1 MSYNQR
7 YYYTFYSDR
16 DTRIVNAIPDEY
28 LCSISQLDYGG
39 SAMEI
44 LAQQNPIQINYQNT
58 SSNKLE
64 PIIGSECTLNLI
76 ATEDFQLEDLYTE
89 NEREFMVQIYRKV
102 TPSTFIVNW
111 ELEEDLSGVDT
122 NLEIFVNGVQ
132 IVNQFNTSSGSFNIN
147 NGDTVL
153 IKSFSYTSSSGNNGV
168 NLQITGIPTERSVVF
183 PFAIDTT
190 IIPTTDINV
199 FLQSTHSS
207 SEYTAIR
214 SYVFETSCAS
224 GEGSSE
230 VFTKNYTSVTSQAAA
245 QALAD
250 ADTGFT
256 AEGQAYA
263 NANGVCYA
271 SPGNFDDLIWQG
283 FIIPDGCQES
293 FTFAPYAISVNAVD
307 GLGLLKNL
315 SYVQNDGNFYLGKQ
329 TFIEVIQACLVRLDA
344 PSLVLNTCVN
354 IYETSMTQGDSYDPL
369 DQCYVNSERYLKDD
383 QFTPMNCEDVLR
395 SILEE
400 WTAVMI
406 QSDGEWYIYRPTE
419 LALSGDLVF
428 RRYLDGYQI
437 YDQPTVT
444 TDLDATLGGESEGI
458 ILAPYFHINTDQIK
472 MIDRPYKNAS
482 MSYLYGQLQNLEE
495 KLANPYLTGFA
506 RGCAGDPALPCDDV
520 TIPGYTKTGTMYLGT
535 SLSGKLIFFSDTGTY
550 PTLTNYYQNNNTINV
565 DNGNKIKIVIDYE
578 NPDPDFTTDMNFV
591 ISLYDGLDTYYLQAD
606 GGWANTP
613 TMPGI
618 EYYQIR
624 STVGVGGTESII
636 SAVVP
641 VTGLFTKVVTFRI
654 LAPSGTVNHI
664 IYTRISAFVL
674 IDFGDQIGEMHT
686 ATQTGKF
693 TFVPETINV
702 FNGDSPNELYIG
714 AIYQAD
720 QSTLTTLWNRR
731 GISESILAEPYE
743 ENKQFLR
750 IAVEEKQR
758 LYAGPFV
765 RFEGSIFGYFNPV
778 TRWSINSIDGYF
790 MNLSLNYDL
799 QQNICKAVLGR
810 VVNAEIALDY
820 TLTPDYGATT
830 RVTVKGTP

>member
-7 YYYTFYSDR
+7 YFFTFYSDR

-28 LCSISQLDYGG
+28 LCSISQLDYAG
-39 SAMEI
+39 AITEI
-44 LAQQNPIQINYQNT
+44 QAQENPIQINYQNT

-122 NLEIFVNGVQ
+122 NLEILVNGVQ

-214 SYVFETSCAS
+214 SDVFETSCAS

-263 NANGVCYA
+263 NANGVCFV
-271 SPGNFDDLIWQG
+271 SPGEFTNLIWQG

-293 FTFAPYAISVNAVD
+293 FTFPPYVISVNAVD
-307 GLGLLKNL
+307 GIGLLKNL

-329 TFIEVIQACLVRLDA
+329 TFIEVIQACLVRLEA
-344 PSLVLNTCVN
+344 PPLFLNTCVN
-354 IYETSMTQGDSYDPL
+354 IYEDSMTQGDTYDPL

-383 QFTPMNCEDVLR
+383 QFTPMNCEEVLR

-406 QSDGEWYIYRPTE
+406 QSSGEWYIYRPTE
-419 LALSGDLVF
+419 LAVNGTLVF
-428 RRYLDGYQI
+428 RRYLDGFRV
-437 YDQPTVT
+437 YDQDTLT
-444 TDLDATLGGESEGI
+444 ENLDLVLGGESEGI
-458 ILAPYFHINTDQIK
+458 IAAPYFHINTDQMK

-482 MSYLYGQLQNLEE
+482 MSYLYGELENTDE

-506 RGCAGDPALPCDDV
+506 RGCVGDPALPCDDV

-550 PTLTNYYQNNNTINV
+550 PTLTNYYENNNTIAMTYNSSL
-565 DNGNKIKIVIDYE
+565 KERLKIVIDYE

-591 ISLYDGLDTYYLQAD
+591 ISLYDGLSTHYLQAD
-606 GGWANTP
+606 GSWAITP
-613 TMPGI
+613 VEPGI
-618 EYYQIR
+618 NYYQVR
-624 STVGVGGTESII
+624 STVGIGGTEII
-636 SAVVP
+636 LSNVVP
-641 VTGLFTKVVTFRI
+641 ISGVVTFRI

-664 IYTRISAFVL
+664 IYTRISAFVF

-702 FNGDSPNELYIG
+702 FNGDSVSNMYVG

-758 LYAGPFV
+758 LFAGPFV
-765 RFEGSIFGYFNPV
+765 RFEWFYLWI
-778 TRWSINSIDGYF
+778 
-790 MNLSLNYDL
+790 L
-799 QQNICKAVLGR
+799 
-810 VVNAEIALDY
+810 
-820 TLTPDYGATT
+820 
-830 RVTVKGTP
+830 

>member
-7 YYYTFYSDR
+7 YYFTFYSDR

-28 LCSISQLDYGG
+28 LCSISQLDYAG
-39 SAMEI
+39 AIEEI
-44 LAQQNPIQINYQNT
+44 QAQENPIQINYQNT

-102 TPSTFIVNW
+102 TPITFIVNW

-122 NLEIFVNGVQ
+122 NLEILVNGVQ
-132 IVNQFNTSSGSFNIN
+132 IVNQFSTSSGSFNIN

-183 PFAIDTT
+183 PFSIDTT

-207 SEYTAIR
+207 TEYTAIR
-214 SYVFETSCAS
+214 SAVFETSCAS
-224 GEGSSE
+224 GEGSLE

-307 GLGLLKNL
+307 GIGLLKNL

-354 IYETSMTQGDSYDPL
+354 IYETSMTQGDSYDPF
-369 DQCYVNSERYLKDD
+369 DMAYVNAERYLKDD

-400 WTAVMI
+400 WTAVI
-406 QSDGEWYIYRPTE
+406 VQSDGEWYIYRPTE

-428 RRYLDGYQI
+428 RRYLDGYRI
-437 YDQPTVT
+437 YDQPTIT

-458 ILAPYFHINTDQIK
+458 VLAPYFHINTDQMK

-482 MSYLYGQLQNLEE
+482 MSYLYGKIENTDEM
-495 KLANPYLTGFA
+495 LANPNLAGA
-506 RGCAGDPALPCDDV
+506 GSCVGDPIGPCDTV
-520 TIPGYTKTGTMYLGT
+520 IIPGYTKTGTMYAGL
-535 SLSGKLIFFSDTGTY
+535 Y
-550 PTLTNYYQNNNTINV
+550 PTGGVIFYTTEGNYPVLTNYYQNNNLIPVTFNITNQERV
-565 DNGNKIKIVIDYE
+565 KFIIEYE
-578 NPDPDFTTDMNFV
+578 NPNPLYGTDMNFV
-591 ISLYDGLDTYYLQAD
+591 ISLYDGLNTHYLQAD
-606 GGWANTP
+606 GSWAITP
-613 TMPGI
+613 VQPGI
-618 EYYQIR
+618 NYYQLNSQI
-624 STVGVGGTESII
+624 GVGGTETII
-636 SAVVP
+636 SNPVP
-641 VTGLFTKVVTFRI
+641 ISGNITFRI
-654 LAPSGTVNHI
+654 LAPWTTHNIV
-664 IYTRISAFVL
+664 YTRISAYVFL
-674 IDFGDQIGEMHT
+674 DFGDDVGEIHT

-702 FNGDSPNELYIG
+702 FNGDSPNKMYVG
-714 AIYQAD
+714 AIYQDD
-720 QSTLTTLWNRR
+720 QTTLTEGWVRR
-731 GISESILAEPYE
+731 GLSESILAEPYE
-743 ENKQFLR
+743 ANKQFLR

-758 LYAGPFV
+758 LFAGPFV

-820 TLTPDYGATT
+820 LKIPDYGATT